1 MISKEDLENY
11 IQYRLDSNKKVWEA
25 DLRGTDNESV
35 KYYLNRN
42 QHQRENADELEKI
55 LIAHDAHAIVDLIA
69 RKRDRA
75 FINGKMP
82 TSVLD
87 VKMDD
92 PAIDKLLRS
101 SYPEVE
107 RDEFVQMIYESYG
120 FTEQLPTMREVK
132 LLQSKVARMEE
143 IGDFESDEYKSLKK
157 ELDLK
162 QCALGIGNIDGGLP
176 YRFSTDILTQSLG
189 KETIEQQKD
198 TQAKDTLSSQI
209 DTRTQDSIEK

>member
-1 MISKEDLENY
+1 MISKEDLEKY
-11 IQYRLDSNKKVWEA
+11 IQYCLDNNQRVWEE
-25 DLRGTDNESV
+25 DSRGKENSNV

-55 LIAHDAHAIVDLIA
+55 LIVHDAHSIVDLIA
-69 RKRDRA
+69 RKRDGA
-75 FINGKMP
+75 FINGKIP

-132 LLQSKVARMEE
+132 FLQSRVARMEE
-143 IGDFESDEYKSLKK
+143 AGDFESDEYKTLKK

-176 YRFSTDILTQSLG
+176 YRFSTDILTQALG

-198 TQAKDTLSSQI
+198 TQAKDILSSQI
-209 DTRTQDSIEK
+209 DERTQESIEK